1 MLRHE
6 QFDGGVELFQSKLCS
21 KIFPKRVSI
30 AVDNDHSR
38 RESISLKHSGT
49 VFRAIQNNRLK

>member
-6 QFDGGVELFQSKLCS
+6 QFDGRLEFFQNKLCS
-21 KIFPKRVSI
+21 KIFSKRVSI

-38 RESISLKHSGT
+38 RESISLKHPVQFLERIKT
-49 VFRAIQNNRLK
+49 TD

>member
-6 QFDGGVELFQSKLCS
+6 QFDGWLEFFQSKLCS
-21 KIFPKRVSI
+21 KIFSKRVSI

-38 RESISLKHSGT
+38 RESISLKHPVQSLERFKT
-49 VFRAIQNNRLK
+49 TD